1 MASESVEWALGE
13 SNRPVALTA
22 RAPDS
27 KSGGWGFESLLAC
40 SIFGL
45 EVITMIAKAIQFLS
59 EVKGEVKKVTWPSKK
74 EALGGTA
81 VVLLVVF
88 FMALFLGLVDL
99 LLSKIVGILL

>member
-1 MASESVEWALGE
+1 M
-13 SNRPVALTA
+13 
-22 RAPDS
+22 
-27 KSGGWGFESLLAC
+27 
-40 SIFGL
+40 
-45 EVITMIAKAIQFLS
+45 ITKAIQFLS

-99 LLSKIVGILL
+99 LLSKIVGTLL